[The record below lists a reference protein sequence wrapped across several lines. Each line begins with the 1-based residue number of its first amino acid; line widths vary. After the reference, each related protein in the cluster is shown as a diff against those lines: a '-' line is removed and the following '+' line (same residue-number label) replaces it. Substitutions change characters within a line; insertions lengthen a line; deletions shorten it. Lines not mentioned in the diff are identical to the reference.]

1 MKKVPN
7 LKGNRLV
14 FYNLKGNKRPRAA
27 GKEKPMR
34 SLIMDLKNFNSDGK
48 DLDELVE
55 LAAEGRAFRAE
66 YEALQLEVPEWLD
79 NSLKAVRRDIR
90 DRVADSKAAR
100 LKELK
105 ARRAQLKTTEEKRS
119 VLDKEIEKLEAVAAE

>member
-1 MKKVPN
+1 
-7 LKGNRLV
+7 
-14 FYNLKGNKRPRAA
+14 
-27 GKEKPMR
+27 MR

-119 VLDKEIEKLEAVAAE
+119 ELDKEIEKLEAVAAE